1 MRWEALPGES
11 SAGARVVP
19 TLRDF
24 QGRSEPR
31 ASV

>member
-11 SAGARVVP
+11 GAGARAVQ